1 MKFPGLRQVVASLAA
16 VAMLFSLSPAATA
29 ADGGA
34 ALARE
39 VSVELYGLSGEVAMA
54 MYDDTNPAFAKQAR
68 AQLDQMKPQ
77 VESALQELS
86 KVDAAAG
93 TASRESW
100 QRIHDALVGGGD
112 YGEGLLATGYDAKVH
127 GDFDE
132 GVQQVNAA
140 LGKAWKLD
148 DTAGPVE
155 SRAYVLAAKTIASY
169 IKASASPFG
178 SYTNSFNDD
187 TDPVKLVARLDT
199 LVAELSGK
207 YKGDKEKGQKVA
219 RVAAKWQF
227 IRTTILKVGKQSTPL
242 IVYKHGG
249 DIVRDLKS
257 LNP

>member
-1 MKFPGLRQVVASLAA
+1 MKIRGTWLALAA
-16 VAMLFSLSPAATA
+16 IAAMLAMPAARA
-29 ADGGA
+29 AEGGA
-34 ALARE
+34 TLARD
-39 VSVELYGLSGEVAMA
+39 VSVALYGLAGEVSMA

-68 AQLDQMKPQ
+68 VRLEQMKPQ
-77 VESALQELS
+77 VEAALQELA
-86 KVDAAAG
+86 KIDAAAG
-93 TASRESW
+93 TAGQESW
-100 QRIHDALVGGGD
+100 QRLHDALVGGGD
-112 YGEGLLATGYDAKVH
+112 FGEGLLATGYDAKVH

-132 GVQQVNAA
+132 GVQQINAA
-140 LGKAWKLD
+140 LGKAWKQD
-148 DTAGPVE
+148 EGSGSVE
-155 SRAYVLAAKTIASY
+155 GRAYVLSAKTVAAY

-199 LVAELSGK
+199 AIAELSGK
-207 YKGDKEKGQKVA
+207 YKGNKENGPKVA